1 MCFCVKKTAKLYGFQ
16 FFFATFAPKTYSF
29 ILKIRFLIMEYKA
42 IKYSS
47 KEEALNALNKMRQR
61 KMEWINKTQQE
72 FAELRKTQF
81 VQ

>member
-1 MCFCVKKTAKLYGFQ
+1 
-16 FFFATFAPKTYSF
+16 
-29 ILKIRFLIMEYKA
+29 MEYKA